1 MKKNRRKLWQKFK
14 IFNLLNQIKILSMFI
29 MHNDHMRKDINFSV
43 LHDIEEVYF
52 YFKFNRIIQSIIF
65 RKHFQD
71 GQLQ

>member
-1 MKKNRRKLWQKFK
+1 
-14 IFNLLNQIKILSMFI
+14 